1 MDSPKK
7 EGGPALKVNKKSSLS
22 LFMAVGITLMIA
34 LPGTGYALTDKEID
48 DQLRLNEKKAVEA
61 AKAAQDAEKQKKEV
75 TQQKAQEVKSAQ
87 EIAKQIEDQ
96 NDQLTALYQQTEQ
109 VTEQLKQTNK
119 QLVEAEDRVTA
130 RDNLMKS
137 RVRLMY
143 TNGFVSYLEVLL
155 DSTSFSDFLDRYQAL
170 KSIVGQDK
178 EILEANKKD
187 KQAVADKKVQVEGQ
201 LAQVQ
206 TLTTQAEIIKNSL
219 VAKEKEKEV
228 LIASYTS
235 KEKALEMISEQQ
247 QQESAKLAQQNK
259 ELLAKKRENQAK
271 ASTVSPYTGGQL
283 LWPLPGRTALSSG
296 FGYRVDPINKADA
309 NHTGVDI
316 PAPAG
321 TSILAAESGTV
332 IIARYVNGYG
342 NTVVIDH
349 GSIESWYG
357 HIRNGGIVVKEGDE
371 VKRGQ
376 KIAEVGSTGRSTGN
390 HLHFEIRKNSTP
402 VNPLPY
408 VTAK

>member
-7 EGGPALKVNKKSSLS
+7 EGGTALKVNKKSSLS

>member
-1 MDSPKK
+1 LILKK
-7 EGGPALKVNKKSSLS
+7 TTLS
-22 LFMAVGITLMIA
+22 LILAVSITLLVT
-34 LPGTGYALTDKEID
+34 LPSTGFALTDKEIEN
-48 DQLRLNEKKAVEA
+48 QLDLNKKKAAEA
-61 AKAAQDAEKQKKEV
+61 AKKQLDADKQKKDV
-75 TQQKAQEVKSAQ
+75 VAQKAQETKSAQ
-87 EIAKQIEDQ
+87 EIATQIEDQ
-96 NDQLTALYQQTEQ
+96 NDQLTTLNKQSDQ
-109 VTEQLKQTNK
+109 VTDDLKKTNK

-155 DSTSFSDFLDRYQAL
+155 EATSFGDFLDRYQAL

-178 EILEANKKD
+178 EILAANKKD
-187 KQAVADKKVQVEGQ
+187 RQAVTEKKVEVETQ

-206 TLTTQAEIIKNSL
+206 ALATQAELLKNTL
-219 VAKEKEKEV
+219 VTKEKEKEV
-228 LIASYTS
+228 LIASLSS

-247 QQESAKLAQQNK
+247 QQESVKLANENK
-259 ELLAKKRENQAK
+259 ALLQKQRENQAR
-271 ASTVSPYTGGQL
+271 AAAPAAYTGGQL
-283 LWPLPGRTALSSG
+283 LWPLPGRTMISSG
-296 FGYRVDPINKADA
+296 FGYRVDPFNKADA

-321 TSILAAESGTV
+321 TAILAAESGTV

-349 GSIESWYG
+349 GSIQSWYG
-357 HIRNGGIVVKEGDE
+357 HIRNGGTVVKEGDD

-390 HLHFEIRKNSTP
+390 HLHFEIRKNDTP

-408 VTAK
+408 VSAK